1 MGGPARHI
9 READITFIN
18 TISPEAAEGRL
29 KTLYDRIRQPNGDVD
44 NIMKAHSL
52 RPASLEGHMALYKN
66 VLHHSANTT
75 PKWLLEAVG
84 VYVSMINAC
93 AYCVDHHFEGLKRLL
108 GDDKK
113 AGEIKSALS
122 TALQTG
128 KLETPA
134 LTGKD
139 IAALDYAARLTKTPS
154 SIMEVHINALRA
166 AGWNDGGILEI
177 NQVAA
182 YFAYA
187 NRTVLGLG
195 ITTEGDVLGLSP
207 GSSESDDWAHR

>member
-1 MGGPARHI
+1 MGAAARHV
-9 READITFIN
+9 REATITFID
-18 TISPEAAEGRL
+18 TIAPGAAEGRL
-29 KTLYDRIRQPNGDVD
+29 KTLYDRIKRPDGGVD

-66 VLHHSANTT
+66 VLHHTANTT
-75 PKWLLEAVG
+75 PKWLLETIG
-84 VYVSMINAC
+84 VYVSMLNRC

-108 GDDKK
+108 ADENK
-113 AGEIKSALS
+113 AESIKSALS

-128 KLETPA
+128 KIETPA
-134 LTGKD
+134 LTDKD
-139 IAALDYAARLTKTPS
+139 VAALDYAAMVTKTPS
-154 SIMEVHINALRA
+154 SIMETHINSLRR
-166 AGWNDGGILEI
+166 AGWDDGGVLEI

-195 ITTEGDVLGLSP
+195 VTTEGDVLGLSP
-207 GSSESDDWAHR
+207 GGGETGDWRHE